1 MKPIPYLPGENG
13 GDYYR
18 RSQAIIAAQR
28 KAEWDAQ
35 TDRNRKAGNLR
46 RRLAEGAGRYVF
58 GVRPRCDECG
68 SPELKAYR
76 TDTAGE
82 TIARHVEC
90 KACGAKFVLVL
101 E

>member
-1 MKPIPYLPGENG
+1 MATYLIYPFLPNETRAENEARAKLVR
-13 GDYYR
+13 D
-18 RSQAIIAAQR
+18 
-28 KAEWDAQ
+28 AE
-35 TDRNRKAGNLR
+35 TSRNRRAANLW

-58 GVRPRCDECG
+58 GVRPRCAECG

>member
-1 MKPIPYLPGENG
+1 MEPVPRLPNENG
-13 GDYYR
+13 HDYYR
-18 RSQAIIAAQR
+18 RSQAIIAQRR

-35 TDRNRKAGNLR
+35 TEANRRAGNLR
-46 RRLAEGAGRYVF
+46 RRLAEGQGRYVF
-58 GVRPRCDECG
+58 GVRPRCDQCG
-68 SPELKAYR
+68 SSELKAYR